1 MTGKCLDSLFN
12 EENDINEI
20 IETEDSIVDSKET
33 IINEKISL
41 DSILGRELMSTV
53 KKDEKRSKKIKLDS
67 NIQQKLSF
75 NFGTG
80 NTPSS
85 NNKSKPTKLEKVP
98 ENEESGDSSTKNE
111 SESLSKKIKP
121 SNAGLFSPFSIN
133 ITTGDED
140 IQSPMFD
147 PCNISKEK
155 IMAKGKSNSILF
167 SVLTD
172 AFSRIEQ
179 LKGSG
184 SGSKKGCIVILANL
198 FRLIIHH
205 NPSDLIDAVYICMNK
220 VAPDYEGKE
229 SGVGDSILIKCISES
244 SDKSEKRIKEDQI
257 SGKFEDLGEIA
268 AICKKQMRLLFEPQR
283 LTIHDVYSDLY
294 SLTEITGKQSQQL
307 KKDKIKK
314 LLVSGKQDEVKYI
327 VRFLQGRLRIG
338 IQQTTVYQ
346 ALASAFVLT
355 KNIPGDNLA
364 SFSDYRL
371 AKNENKFKNLQELDC
386 EILEM
391 ETSLR
396 SSLCQ
401 LPNIEKII
409 NVAIKGASSDEIS
422 AKCKLT
428 TGIPCEPML
437 ARPTKGIQDVLNRF
451 ENVLFTAEY
460 KYDGERA
467 QIHVYKDKS
476 NKRVIKIFTRNLESA
491 TDRYP
496 DLIQYLN
503 QSLNSSVEDC
513 ILDSEVVAYSK
524 SEDKILPFQ
533 VLSTR
538 KRKNVAFDDIQ
549 IQICLMLFDCM
560 GFNGESLLKKS
571 LFERRQYLRKCINEG
586 QSEYIKFTTSTE
598 TDKLEHLDSFLSE
611 SIENNCEGLMVK
623 TLHDN
628 ASYEPSKRS
637 LNWLKI
643 KKDYVDGLTDSIDV
657 VPIAACYGKGKRN
670 GVFGTFLL
678 AVYNTEEEVY
688 ETVCK
693 AGTGF
698 SDEILQSLFT
708 SLKDHI
714 IAEGAPKSYYK
725 FDSSGQL
732 SSLKQDVWFEPKF
745 VWEVKGADLSL
756 SPVHTAAIGT
766 IDENRGIG
774 LRFPR
779 FIRIRDDKSPEQAT
793 SSIQI
798 MEMYNSQLITNNT
811 KNEVNFN
818 DDQFQEDD

>member
-1 MTGKCLDSLFN
+1 
-12 EENDINEI
+12 
-20 IETEDSIVDSKET
+20 
-33 IINEKISL
+33 
-41 DSILGRELMSTV
+41 
-53 KKDEKRSKKIKLDS
+53 
-67 NIQQKLSF
+67 
-75 NFGTG
+75 
-80 NTPSS
+80 
-85 NNKSKPTKLEKVP
+85 
-98 ENEESGDSSTKNE
+98 
-111 SESLSKKIKP
+111 
-121 SNAGLFSPFSIN
+121 
-133 ITTGDED
+133 
-140 IQSPMFD
+140 
-147 PCNISKEK
+147 
-155 IMAKGKSNSILF
+155 
-167 SVLTD
+167 
-172 AFSRIEQ
+172 
-179 LKGSG
+179 
-184 SGSKKGCIVILANL
+184 
-198 FRLIIHH
+198 
-205 NPSDLIDAVYICMNK
+205 
-220 VAPDYEGKE
+220 
-229 SGVGDSILIKCISES
+229 
-244 SDKSEKRIKEDQI
+244 
-257 SGKFEDLGEIA
+257 
-268 AICKKQMRLLFEPQR
+268 
-283 LTIHDVYSDLY
+283 
-294 SLTEITGKQSQQL
+294 
-307 KKDKIKK
+307 
-314 LLVSGKQDEVKYI
+314 
-327 VRFLQGRLRIG
+327 
-338 IQQTTVYQ
+338 
-346 ALASAFVLT
+346 
-355 KNIPGDNLA
+355 
-364 SFSDYRL
+364 
-371 AKNENKFKNLQELDC
+371 
-386 EILEM
+386 
-391 ETSLR
+391 
-396 SSLCQ
+396 
-401 LPNIEKII
+401 
-409 NVAIKGASSDEIS
+409 
-422 AKCKLT
+422 
-428 TGIPCEPML
+428 
-437 ARPTKGIQDVLNRF
+437 
-451 ENVLFTAEY
+451 
-460 KYDGERA
+460 
-467 QIHVYKDKS
+467 
-476 NKRVIKIFTRNLESA
+476 
-491 TDRYP
+491 
-496 DLIQYLN
+496 
-503 QSLNSSVEDC
+503 
-513 ILDSEVVAYSK
+513 
-524 SEDKILPFQ
+524 
-533 VLSTR
+533 
-538 KRKNVAFDDIQ
+538 
-549 IQICLMLFDCM
+549 MLFDCM

>member
-1 MTGKCLDSLFN
+1 MTKKCSDLLFGD
-12 EENDINEI
+12 EDVQSEAS
-20 IETEDSIVDSKET
+20 ETEDSIVDSKESFV
-33 IINEKISL
+33 NDKISL
-41 DSILGRELMSTV
+41 DSALGRELMGSA
-53 KKDEKRSKKIKLDS
+53 KKGERRPKKLKVDQS
-67 NIQQKLSF
+67 VQQKLSF
-75 NFGTG
+75 
-80 NTPSS
+80 SVKADDS
-85 NNKSKPTKLEKVP
+85 LSKGKKCTRLEKVP
-98 ENEESGDSSTKNE
+98 EQEELADSHIDVG
-111 SESLSKKIKP
+111 SESSAKATK
-121 SNAGLFSPFSIN
+121 SSSAGNSGLFSPFSISFSS
-133 ITTGDED
+133 GSDD
-140 IQSPMFD
+140 IQSPLFD
-147 PCNISKEK
+147 PSKVSREK
-155 IMAKGKSNSILF
+155 IISKGKSNSILF

-198 FRLIIHH
+198 FRMIIHH
-205 NPSDLIDAVYICMNK
+205 NPSDLKDAVYICMNK
-220 VAPDYEGKE
+220 VSPDYEGRE
-229 SGVGDSILIKCISES
+229 SGVGDSILVKCISES
-244 SDKSEKRIKEDQI
+244 SDRSEKKIKEDQI

-268 AICKKQMRLLFEPQR
+268 AISKKQMKLLFEPPR
-283 LTIHDVYSDLY
+283 LTIHDVYHELY
-294 SLTEITGKQSQQL
+294 ALTEISGKQSQQM

-314 LLVSGKQDEVKYI
+314 LLVSGKQNEVKYI

-355 KNIPGDNLA
+355 KNIPENEAL

-371 AKNENKFKNLQELDC
+371 TVGQGKYKSLQELDS

-391 ETSLR
+391 ESSLR

-409 NVAIKGASSDEIS
+409 EVAIQGATCEEIS
-422 AKCKLT
+422 EKCKLT

-437 ARPTKGIQDVLNRF
+437 ARPTKGINEVLNRF
-451 ENVLFTAEY
+451 ENMHFTAEY

-467 QIHVYKDKS
+467 QVHVYRDKS
-476 NKRVIKIFTRNLESA
+476 NKRIIKIFTRNLESA

-503 QSLNSSVEDC
+503 QALSSDVEDC

-524 SEDKILPFQ
+524 SDGKILPFQ

-538 KRKNVAFDDIQ
+538 KRKNVAFDEIQ
-549 IQICLMLFDCM
+549 IQICLMIFDCM
-560 GFNGESLLKKS
+560 EFNGESLLKKS
-571 LFERRQYLRKCINEG
+571 LFERRQFMRRCIVEG
-586 QSEYIKFTTSTE
+586 QSEFVRFATCIE
-598 TDKLEHLDSFLSE
+598 TDKLELLDSFLSD
-611 SIENNCEGLMVK
+611 SIENSCEGLMVK
-623 TLHDN
+623 TLHEN

-678 AVYNTEEEVY
+678 AVYNPDEEVY

-698 SDEILQSLFT
+698 SDEILQSLFV
-708 SLKDHI
+708 SLKDCI
-714 IAEGAPKSYYK
+714 IAEGMPKSYYRY
-725 FDSSGQL
+725 DSSGL

-756 SPVHTAAIGT
+756 SPVHTAAMGIV
-766 IDENRGIG
+766 DQNRGIG

-793 SSIQI
+793 SSMQI
-798 MEMYNSQLITNNT
+798 MDMYHNQLIKAKDEPTACEDNLC
-811 KNEVNFN
+811 
-818 DDQFQEDD
+818 QEG